1 MRFLSIAALFGALAL
16 AKPVIRAT
24 GETVTVTDLI
34 INQSNDHLDAVT
46 FKLNVDDG
54 ITCSASNTTFPSP
67 VVSCGTSDYR
77 FALVPGKEVIYTLRL
92 YHDLGSG
99 YDSTIIPKPYMT
111 LTHFHSAGIYGEATV
126 PCNGPIPSLCE
137 QVGLGFNVT
146 LDSEP

>member
-99 YDSTIIPKPYMT
+99 
-111 LTHFHSAGIYGEATV
+111 AGIYGEATV